1 MDENRYLEQLWQSL
15 LNSIVILLHGYVIFA
30 VFFHPLYY
38 QSDIRFVYHV
48 FIHFNLK
55 CWVCLDELVCVIIT
69 HLKRQGQRNQESILL
84 EKPS

>member
-38 QSDIRFVYHV
+38 QSDIRFVYLMYL
-48 FIHFNLK
+48 FIL
-55 CWVCLDELVCVIIT
+55 
-69 HLKRQGQRNQESILL
+69 ILSAGYAL
-84 EKPS
+84 TNWFAS